1 MGKTYCPKC
10 GKEKQDNLCP
20 ACDVCPKCKAPMA
33 SDAKFCEKCSG
44 PTGKPSEKPPG
55 KGLPNITCAH
65 CGKPMPNK
73 AVHCPKCKKPTGNWN
88 EEEIVMEAHATLD
101 HLQLLKDKVRIN
113 QTTLGF
119 GTFASSKDILLSQIT
134 AVKFQEPSGLMGFGH
149 LKFSFVGGTEDKHG
163 FFFSAPDE
171 NDVMFTRGE
180 AKQFLAIKKA
190 IDERIAALRTPPKTA
205 SPYDELERLASL
217 RDKKIITEEEFQQ
230 KKKQILG
237 I

>member
-1 MGKTYCPKC
+1 MADIICPKC
-10 GKEKQDNLCP
+10 AN
-20 ACDVCPKCKAPMA
+20 PMLDA
-33 SDAKFCEKCSG
+33 AKFCDKCGANLRESQLDSKPETKINSEK
-44 PTGKPSEKPPG
+44 PTGKV
-55 KGLPNITCAH
+55 LPDITCVH
-65 CGKPMPNK
+65 CGRPMPNK
-73 AVHCPKCKKPTGNWN
+73 AVHCPKCKKPTGNWDK
-88 EEEIVMEAHATLD
+88 EEIVMEAHGVFD
-101 HLQLLKDKVRIN
+101 HLQLLKDKVRIKK
-113 QTTLGF
+113 TTLGF

-134 AVKFQEPSGLMGFGH
+134 AVKFQEPSGLGGFGH

-171 NDVMFTRGE
+171 NEVDFPRGK
-180 AKQFLAIKKA
+180 ANQFLAIKKA
-190 IDERIAALRTPPKTA
+190 IDKRVTALRAAPKTA